1 MVAVGCV
8 DVDFASTTGSTSSS
22 SSGGGGAGTS
32 TTTGS
37 TASSGGGTSG
47 TGGAGGS
54 GGGGPCVPTTETC
67 NGADDDCDGIVD
79 EPAGSAVG
87 PACGCTWS
95 TYAGKLYALCPTTT
109 GVAQSCPGGT
119 DLVVLEDAAEQTF
132 VTGLFTSV
140 HGTTTYG
147 FAYVS
152 LVQSPSSNDRVGGWA
167 WVGGEGMPI
176 PWGNGQ
182 PDDYH
187 VAEPA
192 MIENHDDD
200 CGAIAAT
207 ATGLVLFADAPCGAS
222 TASAYVAC
230 EQTGTTCTSGSACL
244 VAEGCTGTFDCT
256 KPEGQRCVAQPKADT
271 CNGLDDDCDGQVDG
285 ANGNACSCTTHTAA
299 SGLVYRRCAQDE
311 ALSNVHCG
319 PGFKLA
325 TPDLASEVAFVQSL
339 IQGAPG
345 SYIGAFQSVPAAG
358 ASESWTWLD
367 RSAIPL
373 FYWGTNEPN
382 DGGLPESDKH
392 NCMRAASDGWH
403 DGECTQSLSYI
414 CEALP

>member
-1 MVAVGCV
+1 MDHALHAPPDPSEPRAGRPLLRALPAQ
-8 DVDFASTTGSTSSS
+8 DSERMASLGLI
-22 SSGGGGAGTS
+22 
-32 TTTGS
+32 TTGS

-182 PDDYH
+182 
-187 VAEPA
+187 
-192 MIENHDDD
+192 
-200 CGAIAAT
+200 
-207 ATGLVLFADAPCGAS
+207 
-222 TASAYVAC
+222 
-230 EQTGTTCTSGSACL
+230 
-244 VAEGCTGTFDCT
+244 
-256 KPEGQRCVAQPKADT
+256 
-271 CNGLDDDCDGQVDG
+271 VDG
-285 ANGNACSCTTHTAA
+285 M
-299 SGLVYRRCAQDE
+299 SGLTVRRRAFAKRSHQ
-311 ALSNVHCG
+311 LVSSTSFYPKFPMRTRHCWD
-319 PGFKLA
+319 A
-325 TPDLASEVAFVQSL
+325 
-339 IQGAPG
+339 
-345 SYIGAFQSVPAAG
+345 
-358 ASESWTWLD
+358 
-367 RSAIPL
+367 
-373 FYWGTNEPN
+373 
-382 DGGLPESDKH
+382 
-392 NCMRAASDGWH
+392 
-403 DGECTQSLSYI
+403 
-414 CEALP
+414 